1 MAEWRKRCV
10 YIVFVAGRPAF
21 CFSEKKKKGRKDG
34 RVEEEVCIYVST
46 IVCVLFRVRERVHQ
60 ILSLSLSFSVH
71 TQTRVSIH
79 THTHTSI
86 GCSGG
91 IHIYTHIYVCTCV
104 YTHTHIMSIGC
115 SGDFQSDSR
124 CSRSLP
130 QTKRGA
136 QVSLPK
142 P

>member
-86 GCSGG
+86 GCSG
-91 IHIYTHIYVCTCV
+91 
-104 YTHTHIMSIGC
+104 
-115 SGDFQSDSR
+115 DFQSDSR